1 MSDIIYTPP
10 ASGGGGTTINPTNDF
25 IPVRFNATSF
35 KDSFLRNTTTAL
47 ESQYIGV
54 KKGIYLNFANQLYS
68 LGDYNLATNGT
79 MLVVDENNE
88 TISTK
93 NINEPKGLLFDYNG
107 AVYKFGDFNN
117 YNNGSSLIIDDTTN
131 EIYTKFNGLV
141 SGFALNFAANS
152 YSFGDIGTGTTFL
165 MDSNNQ
171 YAAIQINSIYYFLA
185 DRVNSYVQM
194 GEGRTLVSCNLAS
207 NFIDLGDVSGIGN
220 QTTFTVDD
228 NNEIIVSRNNGNDKG
243 ILIDFANTRYYFGDF
258 NGINK
263 TTYLYIEDPNQT
275 IHFYTDV
282 LDFNGASLQS
292 GSSSGSSGQHLVIT
306 LNGSQYKIDL
316 KNP

>member
-25 IPVRFNATSF
+25 IPFRFNATSF

-68 LGDYNLATNGT
+68 LGDYNSATNGT

-93 NINEPKGLLFDYNG
+93 NINELKGLLFDYNG

-152 YSFGDIGTGTTFL
+152 YSFGDIGTGSTFV

-194 GEGRTLVSCNLAS
+194 GDQAALVYCNFAS
-207 NFIDLGDVSGIGN
+207 NVINLGDV
-220 QTTFTVDD
+220 
-228 NNEIIVSRNNGNDKG
+228 NNVANYVEFSINDSQDKIVSRKTGNEKG
-243 ILIDFANTRYYFGDF
+243 ILIDFANTNYFFGDF
-258 NGINK
+258 NGYNK
-263 TTYLYIEDPNQT
+263 NTYIYIEDGNQT
-275 IHFYTDV
+275 IHFNTEA
-282 LDFNGASLQS
+282 LDFNGPTLQS
-292 GSSSGSSGQHLVIT
+292 GSSGGSSGQHLVIT
-306 LNGSQYKIDL
+306 LNGIQYKIDL